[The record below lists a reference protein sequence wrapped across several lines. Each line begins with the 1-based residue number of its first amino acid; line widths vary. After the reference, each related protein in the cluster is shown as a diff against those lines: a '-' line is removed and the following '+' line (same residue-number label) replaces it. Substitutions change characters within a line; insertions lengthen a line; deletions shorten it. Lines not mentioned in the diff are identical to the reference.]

1 MKEIKNYECTFQPTE
16 EEIKIGMNIAN
27 ENDCIVNLK
36 WFFPYSGWYN
46 IRIEKDTTFE
56 EWFFDDWKYCL
67 TLFFKEIA
75 FPTYIILSYLSFI
88 K

>member
-1 MKEIKNYECTFQPTE
+1 MKEIKNYECKFQPTE

-46 IRIEKDTTFE
+46 MRIEKDTTFE
-56 EWFFDDWKYCL
+56 EC
-67 TLFFKEIA
+67 KEQI
-75 FPTYIILSYLSFI
+75 PKCYPV
-88 K
+88 